1 MHKLRRLYAADNELA
16 VVPAELGSLLLLS
29 ELDLANNNLS
39 RIPSQ
44 VGAMSLRVIRVD
56 GNPLLWP
63 AMALVEEG
71 QVRTHTPSPRQPFRP
86 FRPIRRQSNSSDA
99 DGCSP

>member
-71 QVRTHTPSPRQPFRP
+71 QVRTRTRTRTLLRP
-86 FRPIRRQSNSSDA
+86 PKPPPHPASRFVRYVTFCR
-99 DGCSP
+99 

>member
-63 AMALVEEG
+63 AIGLVEEG
-71 QVRTHTPSPRQPFRP
+71 QVRTHMPLPSPAVSSVSSVTLAVQ
-86 FRPIRRQSNSSDA
+86 QS
-99 DGCSP
+99 CR